1 MHIETEDKKREA
13 TSSKQLHT
21 IGSKKI
27 TTFFS
32 LSIMAYTSTVHGT
45 KKLKNWIAHGRH
57 TPATRTDAPNNC
69 SLIHFL

>member
-13 TSSKQLHT
+13 ASSKQLHT

-45 KKLKNWIAHGRH
+45 KKLKTGSPTADTHQQHVPTHPTTVR
-57 TPATRTDAPNNC
+57 
-69 SLIHFL
+69 